1 MSLQDKEKDLSRNV
15 SRTTQKPD
23 RAFKDEI
30 DGYNTNMPYKRSV
43 YDRAIYQEPAPII
56 DRESPFRS
64 MMERFD
70 IAAEILELD
79 PGFYEYLL
87 SPARI
92 YITAV
97 PVIMDSGRIK
107 VFEGIRVIHN
117 EILGPS
123 KGGLRYAPDVTLD
136 EVKALAAWMTWKCAV
151 VSVPFGGAKGGVVC
165 NPRDMSP
172 GELERLTRRY
182 TANMIDVFGPDRDI
196 PAPDMNTNEQIMAW
210 ILDTYSM
217 HAKRT
222 ENAVVTGKPLMLGG
236 SHGRKEATGR
246 GVTTVTLAAM
256 DRVGVRPS
264 ECTVAVQGFGN
275 VGSTAARLLEEQG
288 CRIVAV
294 SDVTGG
300 YYNPDG
306 LDIPGMVE
314 YADANRNSLEGYQ
327 NAERIT
333 NEELLTLAVDVL
345 VPAAKEDQ
353 INARIARDIHARIV
367 VEGANGPT
375 TPDADDVLNEKGV
388 IVIPDILA
396 NAGGVTV
403 SYFEWV
409 QNRQGYFWTLDR
421 VNRRCDR
428 IMRTAFDNVFE
439 ASQKYGVSMRIGAYV
454 LAIDKV
460 ASALRM
466 RGIYA

>member
-1 MSLQDKEKDLSRNV
+1 
-15 SRTTQKPD
+15 
-23 RAFKDEI
+23 
-30 DGYNTNMPYKRSV
+30 MPYKRSV
-43 YDRAIYQEPAPII
+43 YERAVYQEPAPIP
-56 DRESPFRS
+56 DRENPFRS

-87 SPARI
+87 SPARVFV
-92 YITAV
+92 TAV
-97 PVIMDSGRIK
+97 PVIMDTGRIK

-123 KGGLRYAPDVTLD
+123 KGGIRYAPDVRLD
-136 EVKALAAWMTWKCAV
+136 EIKALAAWMTWKCAV

-165 NPRDMSP
+165 NPREMSP

-222 ENAVVTGKPLMLGG
+222 ENAVVTGKPIMLGG
-236 SHGRKEATGR
+236 SYGRKEATGR
-246 GVTTVTLAAM
+246 GVMTVTLAAM
-256 DRVGVRPS
+256 DRIGLRPAD
-264 ECTVAVQGFGN
+264 CTVAVQGFGN
-275 VGSTAARLLEEQG
+275 VGSIAARLLQEQG
-288 CRIVAV
+288 CKIVAV
-294 SDVTGG
+294 SDITSG
-300 YYNPDG
+300 YYNENG
-306 LDIPGMVE
+306 LDVQSMIE
-314 YADANRNSLEGYQ
+314 YASANRNSLEGFHD
-327 NAERIT
+327 AEKIS
-333 NEELLTLAVDVL
+333 NEELLTLDADVL

-353 INARIARDIHARIV
+353 INKRIARDVKAKIIA
-367 VEGANGPT
+367 EGANGPT
-375 TPDADDVLNEKGV
+375 TPDADDILNEKGV

-421 VNRRCDR
+421 VNRRLDR
-428 IMRTAFDNVFE
+428 IMRTAFENVFE
-439 ASQKYGVSMRIGAYV
+439 ASKKYNVSMRIGAYV

>member
-1 MSLQDKEKDLSRNV
+1 
-15 SRTTQKPD
+15 
-23 RAFKDEI
+23 
-30 DGYNTNMPYKRSV
+30 MPYKRSV

-107 VFEGIRVIHN
+107 VFEGMRVIHN

-123 KGGLRYAPDVTLD
+123 KGGLRFAPDVTLD

-151 VSVPFGGAKGGVVC
+151 VNVPFGGAKGGVVC
-165 NPRDMSP
+165 NPREMSP

-217 HAKRT
+217 HARRT

-236 SHGRKEATGR
+236 SYGRKEATGR
-246 GVTTVTLAAM
+246 GVMTVTLAAM
-256 DRVGVRPS
+256 DRIGLRPG

-275 VGSTAARLLEEQG
+275 VGSTAARLLQEQG
-288 CRIVAV
+288 CKIVAV

-300 YYNPDG
+300 YRNANG
-306 LDIPGMVE
+306 LDIQMMID
-314 YADANRNSLEGYQ
+314 YAAANKNSLEGYRE
-327 NAERIT
+327 AERIS
-333 NEELLTLAVDVL
+333 NDELLTLEVDVL

-353 INARIARDIHARIV
+353 INERIAENVKARIIA
-367 VEGANGPT
+367 EGANGPT
-375 TPDADDVLNEKGV
+375 TPDADDILNEKGV

-439 ASQKYGVSMRIGAYV
+439 AGQKYSVSMRIGAYV